1 MKTESKD
8 DLRYR
13 LKIIGIAVAYIMVC
27 IFVCI
32 LRGSAIPVFIFIV
45 PVVFFGGLF
54 YLIIKG
60 TQLGVFNRNVERELS
75 GIVELFE
82 NSGFETYKSSFSL
95 SDCHYKMELRK
106 DKKRAIIFL
115 KMGNDFSKVI
125 IYDSEDTIVFSSFR
139 KRGEQKTLEELL
151 KEDNQLKECISI
163 INEKTQQ

>member
-32 LRGSAIPVFIFIV
+32 LRGSVIPVFIFIV
-45 PVVFFGGLF
+45 PVVIGGFF

-115 KMGNDFSKVI
+115 KIGDDFSEVI
-125 IYDSEDTIVFSSFR
+125 IYDSEDTIVFSRFR
-139 KRGEQKTLEELL
+139 NRGEQKTLEELL

-163 INEKTQQ
+163 INEKTQK